1 MKSIHWVGGN
11 LPQIGKSWM
20 VRALVECLYL
30 DRQISAVVIDTSP
43 NSPLSQIYNPSFLE
57 FDRFDRYFIDNLV
70 ADRIFNL
77 IEDRQTLIIKLASYS
92 QSNFLKWI
100 EETKLFTED
109 IRHHFWFVTNGHRD
123 SSKYFQEIARSP
135 NWNLNWVRNHYQRT
149 WQNSE
154 QPETAL
160 FNICDLSGVITNFHE
175 INYIEANRAIL
186 YHLAHPQAAQIPLM
200 MRSRIGIFLK
210 QSCDS
215 LFANY
220 PESQLKHEILAATQ
234 PKTDIDI
241 DVNDNYQPNLDIDSI
256 IERLPDDL
264 SANLEEEDEYLPY

>member
-77 IEDRQTLIIKLASYS
+77 IEDRQILIIKLASHS

-123 SSKYFQEIARSP
+123 SSKYFQEIARFP

-215 LFANY
+215 LLAKY
-220 PESQLKHEILAATQ
+220 PNFETGSENLTDSQSKNNIKIDDSFNPNLE
-234 PKTDIDI
+234 TDIE
-241 DVNDNYQPNLDIDSI
+241 SI
-256 IERLPDDL
+256 IYRLPDDL
-264 SANLEEEDEYLPY
+264 STKEEEDGYIPE